1 MIERHTQRALLGR
14 FGDRFFP
21 RHYGLSQS
29 GSLSAHAPPAT
40 PSVQSTAANATTAN
54 CATRNE
60 FAAARSTV
68 AAART
73 AHRADPP
80 NRAAPAQ
87 RATANRQNTID
98 FAAAIRAFLTRLSP
112 RTAERRAPE
121 PPEW

>member
-1 MIERHTQRALLGR
+1 TTNQQPREIRGCDRRHNDRQLPFRADERIGLLVMIERHTQRALLGR

-29 GSLSAHAPPAT
+29 GSLSAHAQRAT
-40 PSVQSTAANATTAN
+40 PSVQSTAANAATAN

-87 RATANRQNTID
+87 
-98 FAAAIRAFLTRLSP
+98 
-112 RTAERRAPE
+112 
-121 PPEW
+121 